1 MEAAAEGLDTR
12 SGQDYPPAQRD
23 QEPVSP
29 GNTCC
34 LPELG
39 GKPAQGP
46 QRHVVGGCV
55 GGASGWVV
63 GEEVVQEA
71 LNFFYFLSFLY
82 CYCRHYSYFVYIV
95 FSFCSFFFVIHAVI
109 IFNHYPCCCLLVV
122 SITSI
127 GFQQTRCFFQDS
139 KVLVNHLSP
148 VLHITMLLKK
158 NNQS

>member
-71 LNFFYFLSFLY
+71 LNFFIFCPFCIVIVAIILISCTLFFLFVLFFLLFMLLL
-82 CYCRHYSYFVYIV
+82 SL
-95 FSFCSFFFVIHAVI
+95 I
-109 IFNHYPCCCLLVV
+109 IILVV
-122 SITSI
+122 V
-127 GFQQTRCFFQDS
+127 F
-139 KVLVNHLSP
+139 
-148 VLHITMLLKK
+148 
-158 NNQS
+158 